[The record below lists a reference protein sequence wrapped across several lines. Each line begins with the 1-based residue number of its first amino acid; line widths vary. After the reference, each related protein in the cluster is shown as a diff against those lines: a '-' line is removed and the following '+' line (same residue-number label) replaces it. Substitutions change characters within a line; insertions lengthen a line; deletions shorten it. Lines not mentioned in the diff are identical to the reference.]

1 MNSFFATYLHVFS
14 FTFAPVTNK
23 TIDMKQYRNEIFS
36 FLMLMAGVLLEYA
49 QTSWFALPYVSLVWF
64 LAAVAPVGLSVM
76 AEAWEHLMKKEYFSE
91 FMLMT
96 IATIGAFC
104 IGEYPEGVAVML
116 FYAVGEQLQDSAVDK
131 ARDNIRALLDMRP
144 RTASV
149 FRKGQYSIVSP
160 EAVETGETIEVKVGE
175 KVPLDGVLQNEVG
188 VFNTAAL
195 TGESLPRSVRQ
206 SGEVLAGMIPVNE
219 TIRLNV
225 TKPYSQSTLARMLE
239 MVEEAAECKAPTEL
253 FMRKVARY
261 YTPAVIGIAFL
272 IPVLPF
278 LYSLV
283 QPSFIYLFASWLYR
297 SLVFLV
303 ISCPC
308 ALVVS
313 IPLGYFGGIGAA
325 SHKGILFKGGNYL
338 DAITKADTFV
348 FDKTGTLTTG
358 NFRVCRIETA
368 GIYSEAEV
376 LKYIA
381 SAESKSSHPMAKAV
395 VEYAKQQ
402 QATLYPV
409 GAVTEI
415 AGYGLEAYIGGKQI
429 LAGNYRLMDKYGI
442 AYPEGLHEMP
452 ESLIL
457 CACNGIYAGVVVM
470 EDELKDDAVEAIRGL
485 KQQGIRH
492 FEILSGDKTALV
504 QNIAHRL
511 DIRHAYGDLLPA
523 DKVARLQ
530 KLKDEKHCVAFVG
543 DGINDAPVLAL
554 SDVGIAMGGLGS
566 DIAIETADV
575 IIQDDSLSKL
585 VTAVRIGKYTRRI
598 IWQNIILAFLVKF
611 AILALGTVG
620 VATLWEAVF
629 ADSGVALLAIF
640 NAMRINRLIKHS

>member
-1 MNSFFATYLHVFS
+1 
-14 FTFAPVTNK
+14 
-23 TIDMKQYRNEIFS
+23 MKQYRNEIFS

-64 LAAVAPVGLSVM
+64 LAAVVPVGLPVM

-219 TIRLNV
+219 TIRLSV
-225 TKPYSQSTLARMLE
+225 TKLYSQSTLARMLE

-381 SAESKSSHPMAKAV
+381 SAESKSNHPMAKAV

-402 QATLYPV
+402 QAALYPV

>member
-1 MNSFFATYLHVFS
+1 
-14 FTFAPVTNK
+14 
-23 TIDMKQYRNEIFS
+23 MKQYRNEIFS
-36 FLMLMAGVLLEYA
+36 FLMLMAGILLGYA
-49 QTSWFALPYVSLVWF
+49 QTAWFALPYVSLAWY
-64 LAAVAPVGLSVM
+64 LAAVAPVGFPVM
-76 AEAWEHLMKKEYFSE
+76 AEAWEHFMKKEYFNE

-116 FYAVGEQLQDSAVDK
+116 FYAVGEQLQDGAVDK

-160 EAVETGETIEVKVGE
+160 EVVEIGETIEVRVGE
-175 KVPLDGVLQNEVG
+175 KVPLDGVLQNEAG

-219 TIRLNV
+219 TIRLTV

-239 MVEEAAECKAPTEL
+239 MVEEAAGRKAPTEL

-261 YTPAVIGIAFL
+261 YTPAVIGVAFL
-272 IPVLPF
+272 ILALPF

-283 QPSFIYLFASWLYR
+283 QPSFTYLFGDWLYR

-358 NFRVCRIETA
+358 NFRIETA

-395 VEYAKQQ
+395 MEYAKQQ
-402 QATLYPV
+402 QETLYPV
-409 GAVTEI
+409 GTVTEV
-415 AGYGLEAYIGGKQI
+415 AGYGLEAHIDGKQI
-429 LAGNYRLMDKYGI
+429 LAGNYRLMDKFGI
-442 AYPEGLHEMP
+442 TYPEGLREMP

-457 CACNGIYAGVVVM
+457 CACDGVYAGVVIYCWP
-470 EDELKDDAVEAIRGL
+470 IRWPGF
-485 KQQGIRH
+485 R
-492 FEILSGDKTALV
+492 S
-504 QNIAHRL
+504 
-511 DIRHAYGDLLPA
+511 
-523 DKVARLQ
+523 
-530 KLKDEKHCVAFVG
+530 
-543 DGINDAPVLAL
+543 
-554 SDVGIAMGGLGS
+554 
-566 DIAIETADV
+566 
-575 IIQDDSLSKL
+575 
-585 VTAVRIGKYTRRI
+585 
-598 IWQNIILAFLVKF
+598 
-611 AILALGTVG
+611 
-620 VATLWEAVF
+620 
-629 ADSGVALLAIF
+629 
-640 NAMRINRLIKHS
+640 

>member
-1 MNSFFATYLHVFS
+1 
-14 FTFAPVTNK
+14 
-23 TIDMKQYRNEIFS
+23 MKQYRNEIFS

-64 LAAVAPVGLSVM
+64 LAAVAPVGLPVM

-338 DAITKADTFV
+338 DAVTKADTFV

-442 AYPEGLHEMP
+442 AYPEGLHEMS

-585 VTAVRIGKYTRRI
+585 VTAVRIGKYTRCI
-598 IWQNIILAFLVKF
+598 IWQNIIFAFLVKF

>member
-1 MNSFFATYLHVFS
+1 
-14 FTFAPVTNK
+14 
-23 TIDMKQYRNEIFS
+23 MKQYRNEIFS

-64 LAAVAPVGLSVM
+64 LAAVAPVGLPVM

-195 TGESLPRSVRQ
+195 TGESLPRSVSQ

-219 TIRLNV
+219 TIRLSV

-442 AYPEGLHEMP
+442 AYPEGLHEMS

>member
-1 MNSFFATYLHVFS
+1 
-14 FTFAPVTNK
+14 
-23 TIDMKQYRNEIFS
+23 MKQYRNEIFS

-64 LAAVAPVGLSVM
+64 LAAVAPVGLPVM

-219 TIRLNV
+219 TIRLSV
-225 TKPYSQSTLARMLE
+225 TKLYSQSTLARMLE

-381 SAESKSSHPMAKAV
+381 SAESKSNHPMAKAV

-402 QATLYPV
+402 QAALYPV

-442 AYPEGLHEMP
+442 AYPEGLHEMS

>member
-1 MNSFFATYLHVFS
+1 
-14 FTFAPVTNK
+14 
-23 TIDMKQYRNEIFS
+23 MKQYRNEIFS

-64 LAAVAPVGLSVM
+64 LAAVAPVGLPVM

-219 TIRLNV
+219 TIRLSV
-225 TKPYSQSTLARMLE
+225 TKLYSQSTLARMLE
-239 MVEEAAECKAPTEL
+239 MVEKAAECKAPTEL

-381 SAESKSSHPMAKAV
+381 SAESKSNHPMAKAV

-402 QATLYPV
+402 QAALYPV

>member
-1 MNSFFATYLHVFS
+1 
-14 FTFAPVTNK
+14 
-23 TIDMKQYRNEIFS
+23 MKQYRNEIFS

-64 LAAVAPVGLSVM
+64 LAAVAPVGLPVM

-219 TIRLNV
+219 TIRLSV
-225 TKPYSQSTLARMLE
+225 TKLYSQSTLARMLE

-381 SAESKSSHPMAKAV
+381 SAESKSNHPMAKAV

-402 QATLYPV
+402 QAALYPV

-598 IWQNIILAFLVKF
+598 IWQNIILAF
-611 AILALGTVG
+611 
-620 VATLWEAVF
+620 
-629 ADSGVALLAIF
+629 
-640 NAMRINRLIKHS
+640 

>member
-1 MNSFFATYLHVFS
+1 
-14 FTFAPVTNK
+14 
-23 TIDMKQYRNEIFS
+23 MKQYRNEIFS

-64 LAAVAPVGLSVM
+64 LAAVAPVGLPVM

-116 FYAVGEQLQDSAVDK
+116 FYAVGEQLQDSAVNK

-219 TIRLNV
+219 TIRLSV
-225 TKPYSQSTLARMLE
+225 TKLYSQSTLARMLE

-381 SAESKSSHPMAKAV
+381 SAESKSNHPMAKAV

-402 QATLYPV
+402 QAALYPV

>member
-1 MNSFFATYLHVFS
+1 
-14 FTFAPVTNK
+14 
-23 TIDMKQYRNEIFS
+23 MKQYRNEIFS

-338 DAITKADTFV
+338 DAVTKADTFV

-358 NFRVCRIETA
+358 NFHVCRIETA

>member
-1 MNSFFATYLHVFS
+1 
-14 FTFAPVTNK
+14 
-23 TIDMKQYRNEIFS
+23 MKQYRNEIFS

-640 NAMRINRLIKHS
+640 NAMHINRLIKHS

>member
-1 MNSFFATYLHVFS
+1 
-14 FTFAPVTNK
+14 
-23 TIDMKQYRNEIFS
+23 MKQYRNEIFS

-64 LAAVAPVGLSVM
+64 LAAVASVGLPVM

-195 TGESLPRSVRQ
+195 TGESLPRSVTQ

-219 TIRLNV
+219 TIRLSV

-338 DAITKADTFV
+338 DAVTKADTFV

>member
-1 MNSFFATYLHVFS
+1 
-14 FTFAPVTNK
+14 
-23 TIDMKQYRNEIFS
+23 MKQYRNEIFS

-64 LAAVAPVGLSVM
+64 LAAVAPVGLPVM

-219 TIRLNV
+219 TIRLSV
-225 TKPYSQSTLARMLE
+225 TKPYCQSTLARMLE

-381 SAESKSSHPMAKAV
+381 SAESKSNHPMAKAV

>member
-1 MNSFFATYLHVFS
+1 
-14 FTFAPVTNK
+14 
-23 TIDMKQYRNEIFS
+23 MKQYRNEIFS

-64 LAAVAPVGLSVM
+64 LAAVAPVGLPVM

-219 TIRLNV
+219 TIRLSV
-225 TKPYSQSTLARMLE
+225 TKLYSQSTLARMLE

-381 SAESKSSHPMAKAV
+381 SAESKSNHPMAKAV

-402 QATLYPV
+402 QVALYPV

>member
-1 MNSFFATYLHVFS
+1 
-14 FTFAPVTNK
+14 
-23 TIDMKQYRNEIFS
+23 MKQYRNEIFS

-64 LAAVAPVGLSVM
+64 LAAVAPVGLPVM

-219 TIRLNV
+219 TIRLSV
-225 TKPYSQSTLARMLE
+225 TKLYSQSTLARMLE

-381 SAESKSSHPMAKAV
+381 SAESKSNHPMAKAV

-402 QATLYPV
+402 QAALYPV

-611 AILALGTVG
+611 AIL
-620 VATLWEAVF
+620 
-629 ADSGVALLAIF
+629 S
-640 NAMRINRLIKHS
+640 LIHI

>member
-1 MNSFFATYLHVFS
+1 
-14 FTFAPVTNK
+14 
-23 TIDMKQYRNEIFS
+23 MKQYRNEIFS

-64 LAAVAPVGLSVM
+64 LAAVAPVGLPVM

-219 TIRLNV
+219 TIRLSV
-225 TKPYSQSTLARMLE
+225 TKLYSQSTLARMLE

-338 DAITKADTFV
+338 DAVTKADTFV

-381 SAESKSSHPMAKAV
+381 SAESKSNHPMAKAV

-402 QATLYPV
+402 QAALYPV

>member
-1 MNSFFATYLHVFS
+1 
-14 FTFAPVTNK
+14 
-23 TIDMKQYRNEIFS
+23 MKQYRNEIFS

-64 LAAVAPVGLSVM
+64 LAAVAPVGLPVM

-219 TIRLNV
+219 TIRLSV
-225 TKPYSQSTLARMLE
+225 TKLYSQSTLARMLE

-381 SAESKSSHPMAKAV
+381 SAESKSNHPMAKAV

-402 QATLYPV
+402 QAALYPV

-585 VTAVRIGKYTRRI
+585 VTAVRVGKYTRRI

>member
-1 MNSFFATYLHVFS
+1 
-14 FTFAPVTNK
+14 
-23 TIDMKQYRNEIFS
+23 MKQYRNEIFS

-64 LAAVAPVGLSVM
+64 LAAVAPVGLPVM

-219 TIRLNV
+219 TIRLSV
-225 TKPYSQSTLARMLE
+225 TKPYRQSTLARILE

-381 SAESKSSHPMAKAV
+381 SAESKSNHPMAKAV

>member
-1 MNSFFATYLHVFS
+1 
-14 FTFAPVTNK
+14 
-23 TIDMKQYRNEIFS
+23 MKQYRNEIFS

-64 LAAVAPVGLSVM
+64 LAAVAPVGLPVM

-219 TIRLNV
+219 TIRLSV
-225 TKPYSQSTLARMLE
+225 TKLYSQSTLARMLE

-381 SAESKSSHPMAKAV
+381 SAESKSNHPMAKAV

-402 QATLYPV
+402 QAALYPV

-629 ADSGVALLAIF
+629 ADVGVSVIAIINALRML
-640 NAMRINRLIKHS
+640 NIKKFE

>member
-1 MNSFFATYLHVFS
+1 
-14 FTFAPVTNK
+14 
-23 TIDMKQYRNEIFS
+23 MKQYRNEIFS

-64 LAAVAPVGLSVM
+64 LAAVAPVGLPVM

-219 TIRLNV
+219 TIRLSV
-225 TKPYSQSTLARMLE
+225 TKLYSQSTLARMLE

-348 FDKTGTLTTG
+348 FVKTGTLTTG

-381 SAESKSSHPMAKAV
+381 SAESKSNHPMAKAV

-402 QATLYPV
+402 QAALYPV

>member
-1 MNSFFATYLHVFS
+1 
-14 FTFAPVTNK
+14 
-23 TIDMKQYRNEIFS
+23 MKQYRNEIFS

-64 LAAVAPVGLSVM
+64 LAAVAPVGLPVM

-219 TIRLNV
+219 TIRLSV
-225 TKPYSQSTLARMLE
+225 TKLYSQSTLARMLE

-313 IPLGYFGGIGAA
+313 IPLGYFGGIGVA

-381 SAESKSSHPMAKAV
+381 SAESKSNHPMAKAV

-402 QATLYPV
+402 QAALYPV

>member
-1 MNSFFATYLHVFS
+1 
-14 FTFAPVTNK
+14 
-23 TIDMKQYRNEIFS
+23 MKQYRNEIFS

-64 LAAVAPVGLSVM
+64 LAAVAPVGLPVM

-104 IGEYPEGVAVML
+104 ICEYPEGVAVML

-219 TIRLNV
+219 TIRLSV
-225 TKPYSQSTLARMLE
+225 TKPYRQSTLARMLE

-338 DAITKADTFV
+338 DAVTKADTFV

-381 SAESKSSHPMAKAV
+381 SAESKSNHPMAKAV

-442 AYPEGLHEMP
+442 AYPEGLHEMS

-585 VTAVRIGKYTRRI
+585 VTAVRIGKYTRCI

>member
-1 MNSFFATYLHVFS
+1 
-14 FTFAPVTNK
+14 
-23 TIDMKQYRNEIFS
+23 MKQYRNEIFS

-64 LAAVAPVGLSVM
+64 LAAVAPVGLPVM

-206 SGEVLAGMIPVNE
+206 SGEVLAGMILVNE
-219 TIRLNV
+219 TIRLSV

-253 FMRKVARY
+253 FTRKVARY

-381 SAESKSSHPMAKAV
+381 SAESKSNHPMAKAV

-402 QATLYPV
+402 QAALYPV

>member
-1 MNSFFATYLHVFS
+1 
-14 FTFAPVTNK
+14 
-23 TIDMKQYRNEIFS
+23 MKQYRNEIFS

-91 FMLMT
+91 FMLMA

>member
-1 MNSFFATYLHVFS
+1 
-14 FTFAPVTNK
+14 
-23 TIDMKQYRNEIFS
+23 MKQYRNEIFS

-96 IATIGAFC
+96 IATIGVFC

-338 DAITKADTFV
+338 DAVTKADTFV

-611 AILALGTVG
+611 AILALGRVG

>member
-1 MNSFFATYLHVFS
+1 
-14 FTFAPVTNK
+14 
-23 TIDMKQYRNEIFS
+23 MKQYRNEIFS

-64 LAAVAPVGLSVM
+64 LAAVAPVGLPVM

-219 TIRLNV
+219 TIRLSV
-225 TKPYSQSTLARMLE
+225 TKLYSQSTLARMLE

-338 DAITKADTFV
+338 DAVTKADTFV

>member
-1 MNSFFATYLHVFS
+1 
-14 FTFAPVTNK
+14 
-23 TIDMKQYRNEIFS
+23 MKQYRNEIFS

-219 TIRLNV
+219 AIRLNV

-338 DAITKADTFV
+338 DAVTKADTFV

-585 VTAVRIGKYTRRI
+585 VTAVRIGKYTRCI